1 MTLILSPDE
10 VLAATDIPTMIDVIE
25 DGIREQAI
33 NSVEMPPRLNIPT
46 STGFLRIMPAVMKE
60 SGIMGLKIFNGS
72 VEHGVRYVIAIYDEV
87 KGDLL
92 ALLDAAYLTG
102 ARTGATTG
110 IATKHMARK
119 DSQSVGVIGSGLEGR
134 TNLTAVC
141 AVRDISNVK
150 IFSPNKNNRKRFASE
165 MSEILDIEIQAVS
178 EPEQA
183 VIGTDIVVVATN
195 TSGQGDL
202 IAYKGKWMEPG
213 QHINSIG
220 ATGGKLREIDPEC
233 FARADHIGVDSE
245 FQVETE
251 SGDAIEA
258 VSVGTWERRKIEE
271 LTSLV
276 SKSFRREPEQITLFK
291 SVGTAVQD
299 VMSGYAVYQEA
310 KRRGLGKE
318 IHFLEHKLF

>member
-1 MTLILSPDE
+1 
-10 VLAATDIPTMIDVIE
+10 
-25 DGIREQAI
+25 
-33 NSVEMPPRLNIPT
+33 
-46 STGFLRIMPAVMKE
+46 MKT
-60 SGIMGLKIFNGS
+60 SGIMGLKVFNGS

-92 ALLDAAYLTG
+92 TLLDAAYLTG

-110 IATKHMARK
+110 IATKYLAREN
-119 DSQSVGVIGSGLEGR
+119 SRSVGVIGSGLEGR
-134 TNLTAVC
+134 TNLSAVC

-150 IFSPNKNNRKRFASE
+150 VFSPNQKNRERFASE
-165 MSEILDIEIQAVS
+165 MSATLDVEIEAVS
-178 EPEQA
+178 EPLQA
-183 VIGTDIVVVATN
+183 VTDTDIVVVATN

-202 IAYKGKWMEPG
+202 IAYKGNWMEPG

-220 ATGGKLREIDPEC
+220 ATGGKLREIDPNC

-258 VSVGTWERRKIEE
+258 VSVGTWDSGKIEE
-271 LTSLV
+271 LTSIV
-276 SKSFRREPEQITLFK
+276 TRPFSRESHHITLFK

-299 VMSGYAVYQEA
+299 VMSGYTVYQEA

-318 IHFLEHKLF
+318 IDFLERKLF